1 MHNHSPEALLAYYTN
16 FYVDANIP
24 EQHIAYLWRMR
35 DEMHIM
41 PKVIYDIGAGVLH
54 WYKNA
59 QEVWPDAQIIAFE
72 AVREFEPFYKQ
83 RGTQYHIGVF
93 SDEPGRDVTFY
104 SDPVCFSGNS
114 YYKENPAHS
123 AAAAHLYPESAG
135 EPRVSTTIDLVA
147 ENHVLP
153 PPDLIK
159 FDVQG
164 AELDI
169 LRGMPNMLQHAQHL
183 IVEMQHIQYN
193 IGAKLVTETL
203 PLIEAMGFK
212 LVRQGDAQDFCGNGP
227 DADYHF
233 SR

>member
-1 MHNHSPEALLAYYTN
+1 MHNHTPEELLAYYTN
-16 FYVDANIP
+16 FHKDANIP
-24 EQHIAYLWRMR
+24 EQHIAYLRHMR
-35 DEMHIM
+35 DALNIS

-59 QEVWPDAQIIAFE
+59 REIWPDAQIIAFE

-83 RGTQYHIGVF
+83 YGVQYHIGVF
-93 SDEPGRDVTFY
+93 SDLADRELTFY
-104 SDPVCFSGNS
+104 NHPVCFSGNS
-114 YYKENPAHS
+114 YYKENPQHS
-123 AAAAHLYPESAG
+123 AAASHLYPESAG
-135 EPRVSTTIDLVA
+135 EQRTSTTIDVVA
-147 ENHVLP
+147 AAHGIP
-153 PPDLIK
+153 APDLIK
-159 FDVQG
+159 IDVQG

-169 LRGMPNMLQHAQHL
+169 LLGMPDTLRSVQHI

-193 IGAKLVTETL
+193 IGAKLVADTI

-212 LVRQGDAQDFCGNGP
+212 LVHQAATPDFCGNGP